1 VFGVDGELIDKDDL
15 TVMAVEASPNGM
27 VMVNQD
33 GIMLLV
39 NGAIERTFGYRRQ
52 ELVGRS
58 LDMLIPTRYRAEHPK
73 LRDRFFTQPSTR
85 AMGAGRDLFALH
97 KEGYEFPVE
106 IGLNPF
112 EFQGQTL
119 VLAAIVDITERHK
132 ATEMMSLAVEA
143 APNGM
148 IMTDASGKITLVNQ
162 FAEQLFGYARREL
175 IGQNIS
181 VLVPDKYQGEHP
193 DLVVGYC
200 RRPVARAMGHGR
212 DLYGRCK
219 DGTEIA
225 VEIALNPI
233 NTLQGPMV
241 LASIVDISER
251 KKHEE
256 SLLSALKEKEILLT
270 EIHHRVKNNL
280 QIIDSLLGMQADGIE
295 SDSVIAALKESQGR
309 IKSMALI
316 HQTLYQSTDLSQV
329 NMSDVVMKIA
339 ESLMMSYSHSN
350 IAMDLDSIN
359 LPLDISI
366 PLGLIVN
373 ELVSNALK
381 HAYPNG
387 ENGEVRITL
396 QKQAAGGVKLSVQDD
411 GIGLE
416 DGFDIEAS
424 ATLGLSLVSAL
435 TGQISGELAINP
447 QKPTAF
453 NVEFKGAI

>member
-1 VFGVDGELIDKDDL
+1 
-15 TVMAVEASPNGM
+15 
-27 VMVNQD
+27 
-33 GIMLLV
+33 
-39 NGAIERTFGYRRQ
+39 
-52 ELVGRS
+52 
-58 LDMLIPTRYRAEHPK
+58 
-73 LRDRFFTQPSTR
+73 
-85 AMGAGRDLFALH
+85 
-97 KEGYEFPVE
+97 
-106 IGLNPF
+106 
-112 EFQGQTL
+112 

-132 ATEMMSLAVEA
+132 ATEMISLAVEA

-381 HAYPNG
+381 HAYANG

>member
-1 VFGVDGELIDKDDL
+1 MFGVDGELIDKDDL

-132 ATEMMSLAVEA
+132 ATEMISLAVEA

-381 HAYPNG
+381 HAYANG

>member
-1 VFGVDGELIDKDDL
+1 MFGVDGELIDKDDL

-381 HAYPNG
+381 HAYANG

>member
-1 VFGVDGELIDKDDL
+1 MFGVDGELIDKDDL

-132 ATEMMSLAVEA
+132 ATEMISLAVEA